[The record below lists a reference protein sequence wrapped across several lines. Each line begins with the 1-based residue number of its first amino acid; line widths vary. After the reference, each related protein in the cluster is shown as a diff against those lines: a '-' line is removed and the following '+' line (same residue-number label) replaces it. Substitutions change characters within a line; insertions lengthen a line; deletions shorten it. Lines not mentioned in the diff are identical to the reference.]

1 MDKKESY
8 SKIPG
13 ENMIKFIIS
22 PWKNEFINA
31 ISQVQKELIISS
43 PFINIQ
49 GVEVISNVIPNSDN
63 VELSLITNLT
73 IGNIRNRGVDPS
85 ALLGLW
91 DRFKTVDIS
100 SLGRLHAKVYLIDNS
115 KAIITSANLTGGGLV
130 SNFEYGVLIENENY
144 VGDIRD
150 DMKKYFSLGNVLSV
164 DILENIANESI
175 KIWKLKDEI
184 DKEILKTKL
193 IHNYEEATEK
203 LETELLRNRIKEGKS
218 INSIFADTILY
229 LLERKGPLTTEELHP
244 LIQAIH
250 PDICDDTL
258 DRVINGQH
266 FGKKWKHLVR
276 RAQEF
281 LKIKGLIGLRDNKWR
296 LIEDNR

>member
-1 MDKKESY
+1 LDKKESY

-91 DRFKTVDIS
+91 DRFENLKQRIKNEHGCEVIVNGIIPSIKYYLRLIKTPSQFMEAYTINLKEDREVKEEH
-100 SLGRLHAKVYLIDNS
+100 LKVWLDVI
-115 KAIITSANLTGGGLV
+115 KAI
-130 SNFEYGVLIENENY
+130 
-144 VGDIRD
+144 
-150 DMKKYFSLGNVLSV
+150 
-164 DILENIANESI
+164 
-175 KIWKLKDEI
+175 
-184 DKEILKTKL
+184 
-193 IHNYEEATEK
+193 
-203 LETELLRNRIKEGKS
+203 RN
-218 INSIFADTILY
+218 
-229 LLERKGPLTTEELHP
+229 PP
-244 LIQAIH
+244 
-250 PDICDDTL
+250 
-258 DRVINGQH
+258 
-266 FGKKWKHLVR
+266 
-276 RAQEF
+276 
-281 LKIKGLIGLRDNKWR
+281 
-296 LIEDNR
+296 